1 MTNTFIF
8 DSDMNGLYQLTIQTN
23 SNISESFELNFTYG
37 NLYTFLYNYNI
48 DVIDENNKLKIINNS
63 DNNYYITLKQL
74 DKIIEII
81 LGPKTL
87 NETPI
92 RLNVTSLFGPD
103 GPCDQPL
110 KSLISQYQQESDFEY
125 LDSDVTLYFRNLD
138 PTPKVITMERPVNE
152 GYFYRPESTNNP
164 TLNVQDEQISFCLS
178 SNLCEEMGE
187 CVGATYEFKVGSLN
201 DGGYYEVY
209 VNDVRLQNVRAY
221 KPNGNFRSEL
231 DEYGITLI
239 PLDSNHNPVEQ
250 IDNYVPGAEIGYF
263 INNTNFDIRIKILTI
278 DANPIQTVYP
288 DTGNNSWNLI
298 PGGIEF
304 CLAPTI
310 LINT

>member
-8 DSDMNGLYQLTIQTN
+8 DSDVNGLYQLTVQTN
-23 SNISESFELNFTYG
+23 NSTSESFELNFTYG

-81 LGPKTL
+81 LGPKASD
-87 NETPI
+87 EIPI
-92 RLNVTSLFGPD
+92 RLNVNSLFGPD

-110 KSLISQYQQESDFEY
+110 KSLILQSNQESDFEY

-138 PTPKVITMERPVNE
+138 SIPKTISMEKLDSQ
-152 GYFYRPESTNNP
+152 GYFYRPEFTNNP
-164 TLNVQDEQISFCLS
+164 TLNVQDEQVSFCLS
-178 SNLCEEMGE
+178 SNLCEEPGN
-187 CVGATYEFKVGSLN
+187 CDGSTYTFTVGYIT

-209 VNDVRLQNVRAY
+209 VNDVRLNNVRAY
-221 KPNGNFRSEL
+221 KLNGNFKSEL
-231 DEYGITLI
+231 DEYGVNLI
-239 PLDSNHNPVEQ
+239 PLDSDLNVVEQ
-250 IDNYVPGAEIGYF
+250 IGNYVPGAEIGRF
-263 INNTNFDIRIKILTI
+263 INNSPNLIRIKILPI
-278 DANPIQTVYP
+278 DASPIETVYP

-298 PGGIEF
+298 SGGIEF
-304 CLAPTI
+304 CLAPI
-310 LINT
+310 DA